1 MFHTILSIALFT
13 VLEGMRNRLLWLV
26 LCVLIAGLSL
36 SEFLGEIALTESV
49 ETKSGV
55 LGALL
60 RITAVFITAF
70 FVTTSML
77 REQTD
82 KGADLV
88 LSLPVPRAVYFA
100 GKLCGFFTVAVA
112 LAVMVGSALFI
123 YVPAAQVL
131 LWTISLCCE
140 LLLISAFS
148 LLCLF
153 TFNQAVLALSAVAAF
168 YFLARSIS
176 AIQLMAQ
183 GPLVDPSATAQSVIA
198 WLIDTLAYVL
208 PSLDRF
214 TLSEWLMYHTGDV
227 ADLAHIGI
235 QSAIYLLLLAG
246 AGLFDLYRKNY

>member
-1 MFHTILSIALFT
+1 MLHTVLSIALFT
-13 VLEGMRNRLLWLV
+13 VLEGMRTRLLWLV
-26 LCVLIAGLSL
+26 VCVLVTGLSL
-36 SEFLGEIALTESV
+36 AEFLGEIALTESV
-49 ETKSGV
+49 EIKSGV

-60 RITAVFITAF
+60 RVAAVFITAV

-88 LSLPVPRAVYFA
+88 LSLPIPRAVYFA
-100 GKLCGFFTVAVA
+100 GKLCGFSTVAVA

-140 LLLISAFS
+140 LLLISALS
-148 LLCLF
+148 LMCLF

-168 YFLARSIS
+168 YFLARTIS
-176 AIQLMAQ
+176 AIQLMGH
-183 GPLVDPSATAQSVIA
+183 GPLLDPNSAQNVIA
-198 WLIDTLAYVL
+198 WLIDALAFVL

-214 TLSEWLMYHTGDV
+214 TLSEWLMYHTGGI

-235 QSAIYLLLLAG
+235 QSAIYLLLLTG

>member
-112 LAVMVGSALFI
+112 LAVMVGSALLI
-123 YVPAAQVL
+123 YVP
-131 LWTISLCCE
+131 
-140 LLLISAFS
+140 
-148 LLCLF
+148 
-153 TFNQAVLALSAVAAF
+153 
-168 YFLARSIS
+168 
-176 AIQLMAQ
+176 
-183 GPLVDPSATAQSVIA
+183 
-198 WLIDTLAYVL
+198 
-208 PSLDRF
+208 
-214 TLSEWLMYHTGDV
+214 
-227 ADLAHIGI
+227 
-235 QSAIYLLLLAG
+235 
-246 AGLFDLYRKNY
+246 